1 MIEDYSLKKEYTF
14 IRFGYEIS
22 ALLFAVFLITC
33 IDRNLH
39 FTEFFLLS
47 LSILFFIF
55 SKFKIKFLKKIQFLF
70 NKLFF
75 YISKVIN
82 PILMII
88 VYLISIVPISILLSL
103 KRMFFKKKIKNSYW
117 INYKTNEKTID
128 FDEQF

>member
-33 IDRNLH
+33 IDRNLQ

-47 LSILFFIF
+47 LSITFFIF
-55 SKFKIKFLKKIQFLF
+55 STFKIKFLKKIQFLF
-70 NKLFF
+70 NKFFF

>member
-1 MIEDYSLKKEYTF
+1 MIEDYSLKKEYTS

-33 IDRNLH
+33 IDRNLQ

-47 LSILFFIF
+47 LSITFFIF
-55 SKFKIKFLKKIQFLF
+55 STFKIKFLKKIQFLF